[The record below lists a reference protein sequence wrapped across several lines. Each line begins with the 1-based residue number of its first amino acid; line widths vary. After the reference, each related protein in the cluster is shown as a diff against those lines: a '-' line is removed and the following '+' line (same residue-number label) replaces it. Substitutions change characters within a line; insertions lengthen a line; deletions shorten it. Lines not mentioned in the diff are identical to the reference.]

1 MFNRVIICC
10 LLTCQLALADDQ
22 TSNWLR
28 QADDFRLP
36 ADEVQVETEIRLFKK
51 GELQKT
57 RNYTVYLKSGR
68 RSLVLF
74 RSPNE
79 VGQKMLLLDDKFW
92 IIMPSSRRPV
102 RITASQKLL
111 GEASSGDIAT
121 LTWSEDYSGT
131 LKGHET
137 VEDIPCRVLQLQAT
151 RKGVT
156 YASIELYLAEQDNHP
171 VKANLFVA
179 SGKLAKVAHFKMG
192 ELNGRHQVVAM
203 RLTDRIQTTR
213 VTEIRYLDMHPYA
226 TPDKLYNPAYL
237 IRNDISQ

>member
-1 MFNRVIICC
+1 MFSRVMIFC
-10 LLTCQLALADDQ
+10 LLFCQLALADDE

-28 QADDFRLP
+28 QADGFRLP

-57 RNYTVYLKSGR
+57 RDYTVYLKPGR

-92 IIMPSSRRPV
+92 IILPSSRRPV

-121 LTWSEDYSGT
+121 LTWSEDYSGE
-131 LKGHET
+131 LKGKELVDGT
-137 VEDIPCRVLQLQAT
+137 PCRVLQLHAT

-156 YASIELYLAEQDNHP
+156 YEGIELYLAEQDNRP
-171 VKANLFVA
+171 IRANLFVA
-179 SGKLAKVAHFKMG
+179 SGKLAKVAHFEMG
-192 ELNGRHQVVAM
+192 ELNGRRQVVAM
-203 RLTDRIQTTR
+203 RLVDRIQTTR
-213 VTEIRYLDMHPYA
+213 VTEIRYLDMRPHA
-226 TPDKLYNPAYL
+226 TPDKLFNPAYL

>member
-1 MFNRVIICC
+1 MFNRVLIYW
-10 LLTCQLALADDQ
+10 LLACQPALADE
-22 TSNWLR
+22 TSDWLR
-28 QADDFRLP
+28 QADGFRLP
-36 ADEVQVETEIRLFKK
+36 AGEVQVETEIRLFKK

-57 RNYTVYLKSGR
+57 RDYTVYLKPGR

-121 LTWSEDYSGT
+121 LTWSEDYDGE
-131 LKGHET
+131 LKG
-137 VEDIPCRVLQLQAT
+137 VEVVDGIPCRVLLLHAT

-156 YASIELYLAEQDNHP
+156 YEGIELYLAEQDNRP
-171 VKANLFVA
+171 IKANLYVA
-179 SGKLAKVAHFKMG
+179 SGKLAKVAHFEMG
-192 ELNGRHQVVAM
+192 ELNGRHQIVAM
-203 RLTDRIQTTR
+203 KLVDRIQTAR
-213 VTEIRYLDMHPYA
+213 VTEIHYLDMRPHA
-226 TPDKLYNPAYL
+226 TPDKLFNPAYL